1 MAPTPEIKGLPGW
14 VGPLMLAGAASVI
27 SWVLGM
33 TTSVVTK
40 IDAQTVQLAKTE
52 KVLEMLCTFMEEKK
66 QLDRTQDEQIRQIQ
80 LQMRT
85 LGR

>member
-1 MAPTPEIKGLPGW
+1 
-14 VGPLMLAGAASVI
+14 MLAGAASVI

-66 QLDRTQDEQIRQIQ
+66 QLDRMQDEQIRQIQ
-80 LQMRT
+80 LQMRA

>member
-1 MAPTPEIKGLPGW
+1 
-14 VGPLMLAGAASVI
+14 MLAGAASVI

>member
-1 MAPTPEIKGLPGW
+1 M
-14 VGPLMLAGAASVI
+14 MLAGAASVI

-80 LQMRT
+80 LQMRA
-85 LGR
+85 LGH